1 VTLAA
6 PRPVRRSNAARSAAT
21 QARLLDATIECLIE
35 RGWAA
40 TSTTEVVRRAGV
52 SRGAQV
58 HHFPTK
64 DDLVLAAIEHLLE
77 RRIAEFQATFADL
90 PAGERSPATAMRLMY
105 EKCFRATFEPWLE
118 LVVAARTD
126 PALHARFVQ
135 LEARF
140 FETALATFRDL
151 FPVAAADAGFARVG
165 LRLAFS
171 VLDGLAIG
179 RLIDTADDE
188 LDEVLEVFNGM
199 TAVYFPESPG
209 DAP

>member
-6 PRPVRRSNAARSAAT
+6 PRPIRRSNAARSAAT